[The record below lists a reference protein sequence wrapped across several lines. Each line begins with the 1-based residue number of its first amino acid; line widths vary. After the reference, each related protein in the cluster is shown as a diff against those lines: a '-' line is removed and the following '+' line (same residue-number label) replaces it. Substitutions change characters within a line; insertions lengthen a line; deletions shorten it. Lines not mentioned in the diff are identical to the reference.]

1 MQARYGLAA
10 MALAVLAALVPQRD
24 AAAQRPTFGPTL
36 FWETGL
42 VNVPAAAVAPLGG
55 DLAFNFTRL
64 TLDSTALPAGVGKT
78 ASYNLSLSAS
88 LWGRA
93 EAGISVFS
101 GDLKSGLF
109 AKLMLVDQ
117 TDGIWRRGLVHW
129 LPSIAIGVRN
139 VGTEKSLNRLAIT
152 DPSSSLNTLG
162 SLYGVATRTF
172 VLAPGET
179 PARPAV
185 QLSLTAGHGTGLF
198 SDDGGMGK
206 AYASG
211 ATGGTFGGASLDF
224 TTGRFSSLSLMAE
237 QDGWAVNAGARFEW
251 RGVRVAILGTDLG
264 SAGDAIGSGPSPGRY
279 TGSKIALT
287 VGWQANALT
296 LVRGDALERRTQ
308 HIQLEQGDLARQV
321 RLAQQ
326 RIDVIEGQIDALKA
340 IASQERN
347 AERSVLERQLR
358 EEQEALRRL
367 QELIKAREAT
377 KRPPEPER

>member
-1 MQARYGLAA
+1 MRRPLAA
-10 MALAVLAALVPQRD
+10 VALCAAIPLQ

-64 TLDSTALPAGVGKT
+64 ALDSAALPAGVGKA

-88 LWGRA
+88 LWGHG
-93 EAGISVFS
+93 EVGISVFS

-109 AKLMLVDQ
+109 GKLMLVDQ
-117 TDGIWRRGLVHW
+117 TDGIWRRGFVHW
-129 LPSIAIGVRN
+129 LPSIAIGIRN
-139 VGTEKSLNRLAIT
+139 VGTEKSLNRLAVT
-152 DPSSSLNTLG
+152 DPSSSLNTVG
-162 SLYGVATRTF
+162 SIYGVATRTF

-185 QLSLTAGHGTGLF
+185 QASLTAGRGTGLF

-206 AYASG
+206 AYASA

-224 TTGRFSSLSLMAE
+224 TTGRFSALSLMAE
-237 QDGWAVNAGARFEW
+237 QDGWAVNAGARIEW
-251 RGVRVAILGTDLG
+251 RGVRVAVFGTDLG
-264 SAGDAIGSGPSPGRY
+264 NAAGAAGAAGATGAGAPAGRY
-279 TGSKIALT
+279 TGSKVALT

-308 HIQLEQGDLARQV
+308 QLQAEQGDLQRQV

-326 RIDVIEGQIDALKA
+326 RIDVIEGQMDALQA

-347 AERSVLERQLR
+347 AERSILERQLR

-367 QELIKAREAT
+367 QDLIKAREAAR
-377 KRPPEPER
+377 RPPEPER

>member
-1 MQARYGLAA
+1 MRRLAV
-10 MALAVLAALVPQRD
+10 ALVVLAAPGALAR
-24 AAAQRPTFGPTL
+24 AQRPTFGPTL

-55 DLAFNFTRL
+55 DLAFSFTRL
-64 TLDSTALPAGVGKT
+64 ALDSAALPPGAGKA
-78 ASYNLSLSAS
+78 ASYNLSMSAS
-88 LWGRA
+88 IWGRA
-93 EAGISVFS
+93 EVGISVFS
-101 GDLKSGLF
+101 GDLRSGLF
-109 AKLMLVDQ
+109 GKLMLVDQ

-139 VGTEKSLNRLAIT
+139 VGTEKSLNRLAISDAT
-152 DPSSSLNTLG
+152 SSLNTTG

-172 VLAPGET
+172 VLAGSET

-185 QLSLTAGHGTGLF
+185 QLSITAGRGTGLF
-198 SDDGGMGK
+198 SDDGGMGNR
-206 AYASG
+206 YASA

-224 TTGRFSSLSLMAE
+224 ATGRFSSLSLMAE
-237 QDGWAVNAGARFEW
+237 QDAWAVNAGVRLDW
-251 RGVRVAILGTDLG
+251 RGVRVAAFATDVG
-264 SAGDAIGSGPSPGRY
+264 HSGDDAPAPGGRY
-279 TGSKIALT
+279 TGSKVALT
-287 VGWQANALT
+287 VGWQVNALS

-308 HIQLEQGDLARQV
+308 QLQAEQGDLGRQV

-340 IASQERN
+340 IASQEQT

-367 QELIKAREAT
+367 QELIKAREAV
-377 KRPPEPER
+377 KRPPEPR

>member
-1 MQARYGLAA
+1 MTRLAI
-10 MALAVLAALVPQRD
+10 AVLALVPLP
-24 AAAQRPTFGPTL
+24 AALAQRPTFGPTL

-64 TLDSTALPAGVGKT
+64 ALDSSALPAGVRKA

-88 LWGRA
+88 LWGHG
-93 EAGISVFS
+93 EVGISVFS

-109 AKLMLVDQ
+109 GKLMLVDQ
-117 TDGIWRRGLVHW
+117 TDGIWRRGFVHW

-139 VGTEKSLNRLAIT
+139 VGTEKTLNRLAVA
-152 DPSSSLNTLG
+152 DESSSLNTLG

-206 AYASG
+206 SYASA
-211 ATGGTFGGASLDF
+211 ATGGTFGGASLDLA
-224 TTGRFSSLSLMAE
+224 TGRFSSLSLMAE
-237 QDGWAVNAGARFEW
+237 QDGWGVNAGARVEW
-251 RGVRVAILGTDLG
+251 RGVRVAVFGTDLG
-264 SAGDAIGSGPSPGRY
+264 NAADAAGAAGAPGGRY
-279 TGSKIALT
+279 TGSKVALT

-308 HIQLEQGDLARQV
+308 QLQTEQGDLARQV

-326 RIDVIEGQIDALKA
+326 RIDVIEGQIDALQA

-367 QELIKAREAT
+367 QDLIKAREAA
-377 KRPPEPER
+377 KRPPEPQR